1 MRTDSRLPVFV
12 GAYPREAVD
21 LLIPFLRIGRSGD
34 MERRDMLGLDLGLQS
49 QYVRLQCHW

>member
-12 GAYPREAVD
+12 GVYPREAVD

-34 MERRDMLGLDLGLQS
+34 MERGNMLGLNLGLQL
-49 QYVRLQCHW
+49 QHVRLQCHW